1 MKKVRFSR
9 REFLQT
15 GAGMAGASVAA
26 SIIHLDSERLFA
38 ATTVA
43 PSDRVR
49 FGIVG
54 VGMEGTNLLSTAIQL
69 PGVECVAACDLY
81 DGRNELARE
90 IVGKAI
96 PTTRRYQELLDN
108 KEIDA
113 IVMAVPDHWHKPIF
127 VDALS
132 AGKDVYC
139 EKPMSHTPADGV
151 AMVEAAKKTGRM
163 VQIGAQRTSSVL
175 CAKAKELYDSGAIG
189 ELSLVEMTLG
199 RNDPTGAWEYPPPA
213 DLSPQNL
220 DWDTWL
226 GTAPKKP
233 FDPYLFAR
241 WRCWK
246 EYGTGV
252 AGDLMVHL
260 ISGMQFVLGIN
271 EAPRKASAF
280 GGIYRWKDG
289 RNTPDVHPVLFEYKH
304 IPVYVRLTLGT
315 ETPETTRFMG
325 SRGIIELME
334 FSVTHIAQTGVD
346 LAPSYYCYGL
356 PARLKNPYFKQWHQ
370 EHDPKPGQEPAP
382 ETITYKGDDYD
393 DLRPHMWKFFEAVRS
408 REPLLQNAV
417 FGHHAALACHMANE
431 SYYRSSPVNWDE
443 ASQTIKSGEGHAS

>member
-1 MKKVRFSR
+1 MRQSQVSR
-9 REFLQT
+9 RQFLLT
-15 GAGMAGASVAA
+15 GASAAGGTLAA
-26 SIIHLDSERLFA
+26 RYFMLEPEPLFA
-38 ATTVA
+38 AGRTIA
-43 PSDRVR
+43 ASDRVR

-54 VGMEGTNLLSTAIQL
+54 VGMEGTGLLTTAVAL

-81 DGRNELARE
+81 DGRHELAKE
-90 IVGKAI
+90 IAGKSI
-96 PTTRRYQELLDN
+96 RTTRRYKELLDD
-108 KEIDA
+108 KSIDA
-113 IVMAVPDHWHKPIF
+113 IIVAVPDHWHKQVV
-127 VDALS
+127 VDAVA

-139 EKPMSHTPADGV
+139 EKPMSHSAADGV
-151 AMVEAAKKTGRM
+151 AMVEAAKKTDRI

-175 CAKAKELYDSGAIG
+175 CAKAKELYNAGAIG
-189 ELSLVEMTLG
+189 ELSLVEMTFG

-213 DLSPQNL
+213 DLSPENL
-220 DWDTWL
+220 DWETWL

-260 ISGMQFVLGIN
+260 ISGMQFVLGLN
-271 EAPRKASAF
+271 EAPKSASAL

-289 RNTPDVHPVLFEYKH
+289 RNTPDVHPVLFEYGN
-304 IPVYVRLTLGT
+304 IPMYLRLTLGT
-315 ETPETTRFMG
+315 ETPEITRFMG
-325 SRGIIELME
+325 SKGVLELTE
-334 FSVTHIAQTGVD
+334 FGLTHIPQEGID

-356 PARLKNPYFKQWHQ
+356 PSRLKNPYFEQWHK

-382 ETITYKGDDYD
+382 ETVSIKGNDYD
-393 DLRPHMWKFFEAVRS
+393 DLRPHLWKFFEAVRS
-408 REPLLQNAV
+408 RKLVVQDVV

-431 SYYRSSPVNWDE
+431 SYYRKARVYWDE
-443 ASQTIKSGEGHAS
+443 ASQTIKS

>member
-1 MKKVRFSR
+1 MKKDHFSR

-15 GAGMAGASVAA
+15 STGVAGGSLAASV
-26 SIIHLDSERLFA
+26 IPLHQPLFA
-38 ATTVA
+38 AERAAA

-54 VGMEGTNLLSTAIQL
+54 IGMEGTGLLSTAVDL

-81 DGRNELARE
+81 DGRHELARE
-90 IVGKAI
+90 IVKKPI

-113 IVMAVPDHWHKPIF
+113 IVMAVPDHWHKQIF
-127 VDALS
+127 VDAVT

-139 EKPMSHTPADGV
+139 EKPMSHSPADGV
-151 AMVEAAKKTGRM
+151 AMVEAAKKTDRI

-189 ELSLVEMTLG
+189 DLSLVEMTLG

-220 DWDTWL
+220 DWNTWL

-233 FDPYLFAR
+233 FDPYTFAR
-241 WRCWK
+241 WRCWR

-260 ISGMQFVLGIN
+260 ISGMKFVLGIN
-271 EAPRKASAF
+271 EPPKSASAL

-289 RNTPDVHPVLFEYKH
+289 RNMPDVHTVLFE
-304 IPVYVRLTLGT
+304 
-315 ETPETTRFMG
+315 
-325 SRGIIELME
+325 
-334 FSVTHIAQTGVD
+334 
-346 LAPSYYCYGL
+346 
-356 PARLKNPYFKQWHQ
+356 
-370 EHDPKPGQEPAP
+370 
-382 ETITYKGDDYD
+382 
-393 DLRPHMWKFFEAVRS
+393 
-408 REPLLQNAV
+408 
-417 FGHHAALACHMANE
+417 FGNVPMF
-431 SYYRSSPVNWDE
+431 
-443 ASQTIKSGEGHAS
+443 